1 MGSYDIAQVAEQ
13 TGLTAHTLRYYEKES
28 LVPEVPRDA
37 SGHRRYSE
45 QHLRILNFVNALRA
59 TGMPI
64 REIKRYLSMYAEG
77 EQTHDDR
84 LGLLLS
90 HRDEVKKQLEAI
102 KKNLK
107 IIDLKIA
114 NYEQLSIK

>member
-1 MGSYDIAQVAEQ
+1 MGSYDIAQVADK
-13 TGLTAHTLRYYEKES
+13 TGLTAHTLRYYEKEA

-37 SGHRRYSE
+37 SGHRRYSD

-64 REIKRYLSMYAEG
+64 REIKRYLSMYSEG
-77 EQTHDDR
+77 DSTHDER
-84 LGLLLS
+84 LALLVS
-90 HRDEVKKQLEAI
+90 HRDVVKQQLEAT

-107 IIDLKIA
+107 VIELKIA
-114 NYEQLSIK
+114 NYEQLGLK